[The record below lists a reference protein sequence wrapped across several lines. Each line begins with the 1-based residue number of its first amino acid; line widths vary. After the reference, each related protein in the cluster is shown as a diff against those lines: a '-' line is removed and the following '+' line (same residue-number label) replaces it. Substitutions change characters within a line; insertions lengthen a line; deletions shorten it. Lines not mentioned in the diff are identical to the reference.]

1 MSNSRIFAYGAIG
14 INAVWLLIF
23 ALIPAL
29 MVLVISFLTLDTVD
43 FFRFDLTLSN
53 YRELFASVNTRVF
66 ITSVYYS
73 SGTALGCFVLGYPFA
88 WFLSRSRKKH
98 QSVLL
103 MLLIVPFWTS
113 SLIRT
118 YALVILMKANGL
130 INAVLLGLGL
140 IQEPLSILYS
150 DIAVFTGLIYSL
162 LPFMILPVYG
172 VLEKMDTALIEA
184 ARDLGASSFHT
195 FFRVVLP
202 LSMPGILAGVIM
214 VFLPAM
220 GLFYIPDLLGGAK
233 TMMAGNFI
241 RNQFLTAGNW
251 PFGSAASIFLMGIMA
266 LMMLVYLFLA
276 NKIDKG
282 AAKGVFS

>member
-1 MSNSRIFAYGAIG
+1 MSDSGMFKYGAIG
-14 INAVWLLIF
+14 INVVWLLIF

-29 MVLVISFLTLDTVD
+29 MVVGMSFLTLDSMD
-43 FFRFDLTLSN
+43 FFQFFFTLSN

-66 ITSVYYS
+66 IQSVYYS
-73 SGTALGCFVLGYPFA
+73 SGTALGCLVVGYPFA
-88 WFLSRSRKKH
+88 WFLSQSRKKH
-98 QSVLL
+98 QSILL
-103 MLLIVPFWTS
+103 MVLIVPFWTS

-130 INAVLLGLGL
+130 INGVLLGLGL

-150 DIAVFTGLIYSL
+150 DVAVFTGLIYSL

-172 VLEKMDTALIEA
+172 VLEKMDTSLVEA
-184 ARDLGASSFHT
+184 AMDLGASNFHT

-202 LSMPGILAGVIM
+202 LSMPGILAGIIM

-233 TMMAGNFI
+233 TMMVGNFI
-241 RNQFLTAGNW
+241 RNQFLAAGNW
-251 PFGSAASIFLMGIMA
+251 PFGSAASVFLMGIMA
-266 LMMLVYLFLA
+266 LMMLVYLFFA
-276 NKIDKG
+276 NGIDKDGSQG
-282 AAKGVFS
+282 ALP

>member
-1 MSNSRIFAYGAIG
+1 MSDSRVFQYGAVG
-14 INAVWLLIF
+14 INMIWLLIF
-23 ALIPAL
+23 ALIPAC
-29 MVLVISFLTLDTVD
+29 MVVGISFLTLDTID
-43 FFRFDLTLSN
+43 FFRFELTLSN

-66 ITSVYYS
+66 IQSVYYS
-73 SGTALGCFVLGYPFA
+73 SGTTLGCLLVGYPFA
-88 WFLSRSRKKH
+88 WFLSQTPKKY
-98 QSVLL
+98 QSIFL

-130 INAVLLGLGL
+130 INAVLMGMGL

-150 DIAVFTGLIYSL
+150 DAAVFIGLIYSL

-172 VLEKMDTALIEA
+172 VLEKMDRELVEA

-202 LSMPGILAGVIM
+202 LSMPGILAGGIM

-233 TMMAGNFI
+233 TMMVGNFI

-251 PFGSAASIFLMGIMA
+251 PFGSAASVFLMGIMA
-266 LMMLVYLFLA
+266 LMMVVYLFLA
-276 NKIDKG
+276 NRIGKG
-282 AAKGVFS
+282 NPEGGLL